1 MSNYN
6 IKDDFYDILSSKY
19 EEAINNGHIL
29 FNGDS
34 AVDEIEHIKV
44 GNSTVDIQTTLLKSL
59 MHRPEQGSEKSNPF
73 AKPEP
78 ELTIVEKF
86 GAKDEFRLVFNK
98 FPVVPKHFMLIT
110 REFKSQNSP
119 LTGTEL
125 LSTYNILLQ
134 LRKLKPTEDWF
145 AFYNCG
151 PESGA
156 SQPHKHIQFMTLPP
170 SQNFKA
176 YSDILSST
184 SHAFIPNV
192 REEPLQNSDLPFAHF
207 VARLPGQSEDITED
221 DLSLYFVS
229 LLQRSLTVSREHKQD
244 HISYNFIFTP
254 QYMLMVPRSSGKYK
268 DKLGINSCG
277 VQGLLLCKNEELL
290 ELVKTDG
297 ALSILEKVGF
307 PNTSGKASNEY
318 DY

>member
-1 MSNYN
+1 MSNSN
-6 IKDDFYDILSSKY
+6 VKDDFYEVLSSKY
-19 EEAINNGHIL
+19 QQAIDDGHIL

-34 AVDEIEHIKV
+34 AVNEIDHIKI
-44 GNSTVDIQTTLLKSL
+44 GNSTIDIQTTLLKSL
-59 MHRPEQGSEKSNPF
+59 MHRPEQGSENANPF

-78 ELTIVEKF
+78 ELTILEEF
-86 GAKDEFRLVFNK
+86 GEKDEFRLVFNK

-119 LTGTEL
+119 LTGAEL
-125 LSTYNILLQ
+125 LSTFKILVQ
-134 LRKLKPTEDWF
+134 LKKLKQDESWF

-156 SQPHKHIQFMTLPP
+156 SQPHKHIQFMTLP
-170 SQNFKA
+170 SQFKTLG
-176 YSDILSST
+176 DRLSST

-207 VARLPGQSEDITED
+207 VARLPDQSEDVTED

-229 LLQRSLTVSREHKQD
+229 LLQRALTVLRANEQG

-268 DKLGINSCG
+268 GKLGINSCG

-297 ALSILEKVGF
+297 ALTILEKVGF